1 MPPPLRRRLAH
12 RRAEPRRG
20 GRPGT
25 GPAELRRL
33 DDACCAAIPCWQA
46 ACPGERSCRHGPPS
60 ERNSLSAA
68 TSFDDRT
75 PHAGGLGIVE
85 IQKACVRRSHART
98 ATRVPAAGTT
108 GPKTVALRHDLPATD
123 AESDRAV
130 SVELKPTGEANS
142 EAVDDGNALQG
153 REAANLSAQEN
164 CPQPEALQQVA
175 SVCGFVPTSGNTP
188 QVEDRGLEPLTFWLP
203 ARRSPN

>member
-1 MPPPLRRRLAH
+1 MAPCMPRSREVVEQPP
-12 RRAEPRRG
+12 
-20 GRPGT
+20 
-25 GPAELRRL
+25 
-33 DDACCAAIPCWQA
+33 AIAMKHYVDP
-46 ACPGERSCRHGPPS
+46 
-60 ERNSLSAA
+60 
-68 TSFDDRT
+68 
-75 PHAGGLGIVE
+75 
-85 IQKACVRRSHART
+85 
-98 ATRVPAAGTT
+98 
-108 GPKTVALRHDLPATD
+108 TD
-123 AESDRAV
+123 ADFERAL
-130 SVELKPTGEANS
+130 SVDLKRTGEANS